1 MYFTIPNFGYTAG
14 SPIYENGALDQ
25 YLNTTL
31 EGGQYYQPQTPFSNI
46 RSWLNTK
53 DGFMRGFEED
63 FISGLADTTFSV
75 IPGYYPIN
83 NTTLARKFFI
93 PSLNELSAHT
103 STILSL
109 AKLDYPWEYYIQH
122 SSNSDRVKRELNT
135 AVRYHTRNNMCSNA
149 YTNALYRIHTTG
161 APVSAT
167 IAHDSHVI
175 PACTVGQTDDLS
187 RGLMYESQILAAY
200 GSATISGDMNGITLY
215 FECIGEPSWVSLSIP
230 NNEVV
235 INNNYIHN
243 IRWNEEDQD
252 EDSDTVIDNLPFKFD
267 EKNIVILTVH
277 KHICTIY
284 VNGQKFISN
293 SNDHIPLTFTSL
305 TTNEQIQNVK
315 IWNRDLSNY
324 EKNLL
329 LPVVED
335 EDEVVITI
343 TEPVINVLTER
354 EEQVLGSPVIH
365 IGTYDLNSICSVR
378 PSSYSLSYAITSSD
392 HPNATHINN
401 GVFSLDY
408 IGQETGTAIVTVTTT
423 PVSVASGTIT
433 VYYESVDGCLTE
445 DTLITMLDGT
455 QKQIK
460 DVKIGETV
468 KSINQTTGEYE
479 MGIVRYNRGLSN
491 RTYDNYDLWTFENG
505 TTIKT
510 MTGHRLYN
518 VEKKAYVYLNEWNI
532 GDSVLFADGTT
543 SKLVSHENI
552 KQETTIYS
560 LIIDQQT
567 YIVNG
572 MLTGTRRAK
581 PITPFSQYNGVIE
594 EN

>member
-1 MYFTIPNFGYTAG
+1 MYFIIPNFGYTAG

-31 EGGQYYQPQTPFSNI
+31 EGGQYYQPQTPFSNV

-83 NTTLARKFFI
+83 NTTLTRKFFI

-103 STILSL
+103 STISSL

-135 AVRYHTRNNMCSNA
+135 AVRYHTRNNMSYNS

-175 PACTVGQTDDLS
+175 PACMIGQTDNLS
-187 RGLMYESQILAAY
+187 RGLMYESQVLADD
-200 GSATISGDMNGITLY
+200 GRATISGDMNGITLY
-215 FECIGEPSWVSLSIP
+215 FECIGKPDWVSLSIP

-235 INNNYIHN
+235 LDQNELFNLIY
-243 IRWNEEDQD
+243 NEEQ
-252 EDSDTVIDNLPFKFD
+252 EEETSTIIFSNLLFNQNQ
-267 EKNIVILTVH
+267 KNTVILTVH

-284 VNGQKFISN
+284 VNGQKFTSN
-293 SNDHIPLTFTSL
+293 NYSQIPLTFTSL
-305 TTNEQIQNVK
+305 YTGSQIQNVK

-324 EKNLL
+324 EKQLL

-335 EDEVVITI
+335 VPILPAVITI
-343 TEPVINVLTER
+343 SEPVLHISYTGGGL
-354 EEQVLGSPVIH
+354 EE
-365 IGTYDLNSICSVR
+365 YDLNSICSVS
-378 PSSYSLSYAITSSD
+378 PSTYSLNYTITSSD
-392 HPNATHINN
+392 NPNAMYITN
-401 GVFSLDY
+401 GILYLDKMALNESSGGLT
-408 IGQETGTAIVTVTTT
+408 IRVSTL
-423 PVSVASGTIT
+423 PVSTTQSNIT
-433 VYYESVDGCLTE
+433 VYYDYNSCLTE

-491 RTYDNYDLWTFENG
+491 ITYDNYDLWTFENG

-518 VEKKAYVYLNEWNI
+518 IEKKAYVYLNEWNI
-532 GDSVLFADGTT
+532 GDHVLFADGTI

-552 KQETTIYS
+552 KQNVVAYS

-567 YIVNG
+567 YIANG
-572 MLTGTRRAK
+572 MITGTRRAK

-594 EN
+594 